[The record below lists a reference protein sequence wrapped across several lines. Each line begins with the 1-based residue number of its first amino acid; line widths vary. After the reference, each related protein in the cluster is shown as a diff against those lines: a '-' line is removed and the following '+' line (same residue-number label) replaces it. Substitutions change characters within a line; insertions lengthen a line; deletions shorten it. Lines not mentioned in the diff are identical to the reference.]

1 MTAYPNPTQGMIALK
16 NIEKFGAEFQVRV
29 MDQSGK
35 VLLQIRNAS
44 SLNLS
49 HLPNGIY
56 FIEVVSGHQVAHK
69 NIVLNK

>member
-1 MTAYPNPTQGMIALK
+1 R
-16 NIEKFGAEFQVRV
+16 VRV

-35 VLLQIRNAS
+35 VLMQIRNAS

-56 FIEVVSGHQVAHK
+56 FIEVVSGQQVANK